1 MDESMDVQAWLDGA
15 VDSAAAVVS
24 TWGLRVLGALV
35 VLVLGWMVAKVV
47 RAAARRML
55 GRTKVDATLLPFL
68 SGIAYYLVIV
78 VVMVAALGLV
88 GIQTGSLI
96 ALLGAAGLAV
106 GLALQG
112 TLSHFASGVML
123 LSFRPI
129 RVGDFVDIS
138 GTSGTVFEVG
148 LFAVKLDTPDNVR
161 IVVPNSNVWGQTIT
175 NYAVNDQRRVDLVV
189 GVGYGDDL
197 QLAARVISEILAEDE
212 RVLEEPEPQV
222 AVSELADSSVNFV
235 VRPWCIRED
244 YWDLRFALTE
254 RIKSRLEAAGCS
266 IPFPQRDVH
275 LHQNA

>member
-1 MDESMDVQAWLDGA
+1 MDDSVNVQLWLDGA

-24 TWGLRVLGALV
+24 TWGLRVLGALA
-35 VLVLGWMVAKVV
+35 VLVLGWMVAKIV
-47 RAAARRML
+47 RATARRAL
-55 GRTKVDATLLPFL
+55 ARVNIDATLVPFL
-68 SGIAYYLVIV
+68 SGIAYYLVIMV
-78 VVMVAALGLV
+78 VLVAALSLV

-129 RVGDFVDIS
+129 RAGDFVDIG
-138 GTSGTVFEVG
+138 GTSGTVHQVG
-148 LFAVKLDTPDNVR
+148 LFAVALDTPDNVR

-175 NYAVNDQRRVDLVV
+175 NYAVNDQRRIDLVI
-189 GVGYGDDL
+189 GVGYEDDL
-197 QLAARVISEILAEDE
+197 QLAARVIAEVLAEDD
-212 RVLEEPEPQV
+212 RVLEQPEPQV

-235 VRPWCIRED
+235 VRPWCRRED
-244 YWDLRFALTE
+244 YWDLRFALIE
-254 RIKSRLEAAGCS
+254 RIKARLEAAGCS

-275 LHQNA
+275 VHQMT